1 MNLTTLV
8 GIFASIFTSTSL
20 LPQLIKI
27 IREKKAENISLW
39 MLAVLFTGLSGWIV
53 YGILKNDWIIIA
65 ANSFSLALNILITVF
80 SIKYKQK
87 L

>member
-1 MNLTTLV
+1 MNLNTLV

-65 ANSFSLALNILITVF
+65 ANSFSLVLNILITVF

>member
-8 GIFASIFTSTSL
+8 GILASIFTSTSL

-65 ANSFSLALNILITVF
+65 ANSFSLVLNILITVF

>member
-65 ANSFSLALNILITVF
+65 ANSFSLVLNILITVF